1 MIEFLQT
8 VFVIIL
14 LCFMIY
20 GCWVSSVILSERSK
34 LRKLTG
40 AYYDYEIEEALKEMQ
55 LTRDQALDIVLTNN
69 TKDVNINK

>member
-8 VFVIIL
+8 AFGIVIL
-14 LCFMIY
+14 SFMAY
-20 GCWVSSVILSERSK
+20 GCWISTIALSERSK
-34 LRKLTG
+34 LRKVTG

-55 LTRDQALDIVLTNN
+55 LTREQALDIVLTNN

>member
-1 MIEFLQT
+1 MIEFIQT
-8 VFVIIL
+8 AFIIIL
-14 LCFMIY
+14 LCLMIY

-55 LTRDQALDIVLTNN
+55 LTREQALDIYVD
-69 TKDVNINK
+69 KKHK